1 MLQVSYNMK
10 SQYLLL
16 DYYEVNEF
24 RMELEIDKNYKLTV
38 AIYYFSNEILNWN
51 LLERYDLKD
60 FLLNVEYWQKHPH
73 IGKQQYAIFKN
84 KLLDILI
91 EHYK

>member
-1 MLQVSYNMK
+1 MK

-16 DYYEVNEF
+16 DYYEVSEF

-38 AIYYFSNEILNWN
+38 AIYYFSNEILNWR

-73 IGKQQYAIFKN
+73 IGKQQYSIFKN